1 MRSSDVFALLSW
13 REMTYRAAPR
23 LLPVVACIV
32 LPMILGIYWQK
43 VLLSVAVFALL
54 AISWDIL
61 AQTGMI
67 SLGQALF
74 FGLGAYCAGVMNH
87 YWHLPPWV
95 TLPAVTVLGGLI
107 STLLLLPILRLRGI
121 YFSMV
126 TLIVPLMLVRVIEAT
141 KIFGGTEGL
150 SGMTPMPSKWIELY
164 LIMAALLCTLLGFRR
179 MMDSDYGLVLKGI
192 NDNDRSV
199 INAGINIYWFKTQ
212 SLFIAGCIVAF
223 CGAFMTHVY
232 MFVGMPVFALDY
244 SILPIAAAVVGG
256 LGTLAGAAVGAFIL
270 VPLSGHCAGSAVCGS
285 FFTACFWW
293 CSSSHFP
300 RGYSIISSASTT
312 SSSDGRRWSNGGR
325 AAVDGGIGEQGLRRR
340 AGAAPGQLRADARG
354 TAGGHRPQRVGQ
366 DHPGQRDHALREAQC
381 RKSDLPGQ
389 DD

>member
-1 MRSSDVFALLSW
+1 VKKRRERIDRGIKVRSSDVFALLSW
-13 REMTYRAAPR
+13 REMAYQAAPR
-23 LLPVVACIV
+23 LLPIAACIV
-32 LPMILGIYWQK
+32 LPMMLGGYWQK

-74 FGLGAYCAGVMNH
+74 FGLGAYCAGVLNH
-87 YWHLPPWV
+87 YWNLPPWV
-95 TLPAVTVLGGLI
+95 TLPAATVLGGLI
-107 STLLLLPILRLRGI
+107 STLLLLPVLRLRGI

-126 TLIVPLMLVRVIEAT
+126 TLIVPLMLVRFIEAT

-164 LIMAALLCTLLGFRR
+164 LIMAVLLCVLFGFRR
-179 MMDSDYGLVLKGI
+179 MMASDYGLVLKGI

-212 SLFIAGCIVAF
+212 SLFIAGCIGAF

-256 LGTLAGAAVGAFIL
+256 PGTLAGAAVGAFIL
-270 VPLSGHCAGSAVCGS
+270 VPLSEAL
-285 FFTACFWW
+285 
-293 CSSSHFP
+293 
-300 RGYSIISSASTT
+300 RGF
-312 SSSDGRRWSNGGR
+312 G
-325 AAVDGGIGEQGLRRR
+325 GLRIVLY
-340 AGAAPGQLRADARG
+340 GVFLVVFIVGLPEGIF
-354 TAGGHRPQRVGQ
+354 PYIQRKYHQFERWV
-366 DHPGQRDHALREAQC
+366 EVE
-381 RKSDLPGQ
+381 K
-389 DD
+389 